1 MKNGEDMN
9 FLKSLSL
16 FRLLEKVRNLSP
28 LLVKSILNQPAE
40 SGNREKTEW
49 FFGRE

>member
-1 MKNGEDMN
+1 MKSVAGMN

-16 FRLLEKVRNLSP
+16 FRLLEKLRNVSP
-28 LLVKSILNQPAE
+28 LLVKSILKRPTE
-40 SGNREKTEW
+40 SGNRGKTEW

>member
-1 MKNGEDMN
+1 MN

-16 FRLLEKVRNLSP
+16 FRLLEKVRHLSP
-28 LLVKSILNQPAE
+28 LLVKSILNRPPE